1 MPTQPLAKKSWDN
14 PGYGLRSTPVNDN
27 EWGQTKFGSKEW
39 SELSVGIILECLI
52 TVLIIM
58 GVLWSQSL
66 ANTVGFLCFP
76 LVWSTNHASVL
87 MQTDCKKALSNVA
100 TTRAWSAREPR
111 VLRSRKSTFSMLS
124 ILLSTRLQ
132 QTKLC
137 LSTNAYMSGAS
148 MFSAKNFLHADYFT
162 LKFAS
167 SRFLKFTI
175 PHSFNFCTEI
185 SSSSCWIFKINRG

>member
-1 MPTQPLAKKSWDN
+1 MPTEPLAKKSWGN
-14 PGYGLRSTPVNDN
+14 PGNGLRSTPVNDN

-39 SELSVGIILECLI
+39 WELSLGIILECLI

-87 MQTDCKKALSNVA
+87 MQTDRKKALSNVA

-124 ILLSTRLQ
+124 ILLRELGFNRPNFVSQ
-132 QTKLC
+132 QTLTCKVQVC
-137 LSTNAYMSGAS
+137 FRRKTSYM
-148 MFSAKNFLHADYFT
+148 L
-162 LKFAS
+162 
-167 SRFLKFTI
+167 I
-175 PHSFNFCTEI
+175 I
-185 SSSSCWIFKINRG
+185 SL

>member
-1 MPTQPLAKKSWDN
+1 MPTEPLAKKSWGN
-14 PGYGLRSTPVNDN
+14 PGNGLRSTPVNDN

-39 SELSVGIILECLI
+39 WELSVGIILECLI
-52 TVLIIM
+52 TGLIIM
-58 GVLWSQSL
+58 GVLWSQLL

-124 ILLSTRLQ
+124 ILLRELGFNRPNFVSQ
-132 QTKLC
+132 QALTCQVQVCFRRK
-137 LSTNAYMSGAS
+137 TFYM
-148 MFSAKNFLHADYFT
+148 L
-162 LKFAS
+162 
-167 SRFLKFTI
+167 I
-175 PHSFNFCTEI
+175 I
-185 SSSSCWIFKINRG
+185 SL